1 MGYLKARRGI
11 GLLRDYT
18 YGPPEN
24 RSINDILLFY
34 EMKKAGLLYLL
45 MIFVYSVH
53 VFAVENDSLR
63 QKEASELYRLIRYY
77 YSKDVDSMRYYIR
90 KAEPVFLEVG
100 RVEDLFRVK
109 AWNIYALTSRREDDE
124 VLREVN
130 ALRELSREMN
140 FPDGLDMANQALA
153 DFYIETGFMSEGI
166 SLYKEVLQDMEEREA
181 PLHKRINI
189 IRQILNKGGSIE
201 TRKYYLDK
209 LKTYIDLCDRDSI
222 TELNKELPLVYIKY
236 FYHRSYAAY
245 YIDVK
250 DAKQAHSHLEL
261 MKYYIKEGN
270 LPNEVRSV
278 MNLELAYYRLIQDY
292 DRALALADTL
302 LYDFRSKK
310 QNTQILRMLVFRADI
325 LLKKGKGVEAAKTYK
340 EYALLKDSVTSAEF
354 YEDLAKLR
362 NLHDMDKLKLQNKQ
376 MELEASE
383 THSQLLLLWGGLA
396 LLAMVCCFL
405 GYISYS
411 RHRYGQQLKVAKEK
425 AEEADHLKSAFLAN
439 MNHEIRTPLNA
450 IVGFSQ
456 VIADEEDAETR
467 HELSNIIQSNNELLQ
482 RLIEDV
488 LDISK
493 IESNTLT
500 FVLANHEMK
509 ALMKDIYSIILLRM
523 PENVELRLDDCQP
536 FTLYTDRSRLTQVLT
551 NLLTNAIKHTKKG
564 YICFGYDVTEQEIR
578 FYVTDTGEGIP
589 DDQLERVF
597 DRFVKLT
604 EWTNGVGLGLAISK
618 ALVTKLGGRI
628 EVTSQQGVGSTFSV
642 IFPR

>member
-1 MGYLKARRGI
+1 
-11 GLLRDYT
+11 
-18 YGPPEN
+18 
-24 RSINDILLFY
+24 
-34 EMKKAGLLYLL
+34 MKKAGLLYLL
-45 MIFVYSVH
+45 MLFVSSVH

-109 AWNIYALTSRREDDE
+109 AWNIYTLTSRREDDE

-130 ALRELSREMN
+130 ALRELSKEMN

-166 SLYKEVLQDMEEREA
+166 SLYKEVLQGMEEREA

-354 YEDLAKLR
+354 YEDLAKLS

>member
-1 MGYLKARRGI
+1 
-11 GLLRDYT
+11 
-18 YGPPEN
+18 
-24 RSINDILLFY
+24 
-34 EMKKAGLLYLL
+34 MKKAGLLYLL
-45 MIFVYSVH
+45 MLFVSSVH

-166 SLYKEVLQDMEEREA
+166 SLYKEVLQGMEEREA

-310 QNTQILRMLVFRADI
+310 QNTQILRMLVLRADI

-383 THSQLLLLWGGLA
+383 THSQLLLLWGGLV
-396 LLAMVCCFL
+396 LLAMVCCFFRVYL
-405 GYISYS
+405 LLPSPLWSAIEG
-411 RHRYGQQLKVAKEK
+411 RQG
-425 AEEADHLKSAFLAN
+425 KSGRGGSF
-439 MNHEIRTPLNA
+439 E
-450 IVGFSQ
+450 VGF
-456 VIADEEDAETR
+456 
-467 HELSNIIQSNNELLQ
+467 LG
-482 RLIEDV
+482 
-488 LDISK
+488 K
-493 IESNTLT
+493 YES
-500 FVLANHEMK
+500 
-509 ALMKDIYSIILLRM
+509 
-523 PENVELRLDDCQP
+523 
-536 FTLYTDRSRLTQVLT
+536 
-551 NLLTNAIKHTKKG
+551 
-564 YICFGYDVTEQEIR
+564 
-578 FYVTDTGEGIP
+578 
-589 DDQLERVF
+589 
-597 DRFVKLT
+597 
-604 EWTNGVGLGLAISK
+604 
-618 ALVTKLGGRI
+618 
-628 EVTSQQGVGSTFSV
+628 
-642 IFPR
+642 

>member
-1 MGYLKARRGI
+1 
-11 GLLRDYT
+11 
-18 YGPPEN
+18 
-24 RSINDILLFY
+24 
-34 EMKKAGLLYLL
+34 MKKAGLLYLL
-45 MIFVYSVH
+45 MLFVSSVH

-109 AWNIYALTSRREDDE
+109 AWNIYTLTSRREDDE

-140 FPDGLDMANQALA
+140 FPDGLNMANQALA

-383 THSQLLLLWGGLA
+383 THSQLLLLWGGLV

>member
-1 MGYLKARRGI
+1 
-11 GLLRDYT
+11 
-18 YGPPEN
+18 
-24 RSINDILLFY
+24 
-34 EMKKAGLLYLL
+34 MKKAGLLYLL
-45 MIFVYSVH
+45 MLFVSSVH

-109 AWNIYALTSRREDDE
+109 AWNIYTLTSRREDDE

-140 FPDGLDMANQALA
+140 FPDGLNMANQALA

-564 YICFGYDVTEQEIR
+564 YICFGYDVTELEIR

-589 DDQLERVF
+589 NDQLERVF

>member
-1 MGYLKARRGI
+1 
-11 GLLRDYT
+11 
-18 YGPPEN
+18 
-24 RSINDILLFY
+24 
-34 EMKKAGLLYLL
+34 MKKAGLLYLL
-45 MIFVYSVH
+45 MLFVSSVH

-109 AWNIYALTSRREDDE
+109 AWNIYTLTSRREDDE

-130 ALRELSREMN
+130 ALRELSKEMN

-166 SLYKEVLQDMEEREA
+166 SLYKEVLQGMEEREA

-354 YEDLAKLR
+354 YEDLAKLS

-604 EWTNGVGLGLAISK
+604 QWTNGVGLGLAISK